1 MSECVC
7 VSQSL
12 YDGEDKTISIATN
25 SENRLKNRFANI
37 CVCKHPLT
45 HTHTHTHTHVH
56 MLAHTHTHTQKN
68 TLKCFVCEPQGPQT
82 VYSERIAAC

>member
-45 HTHTHTHTHVH
+45 HTHTHTC
-56 MLAHTHTHTQKN
+56 AHACTHTHTQKN
-68 TLKCFVCEPQGPQT
+68 TLKCFACEPQDPKLFTQKGLLC
-82 VYSERIAAC
+82 VNVCL